1 MKTFIYLF
9 IAFVL
14 IMPFALMGAPDVPE
28 DPNPVPLDG
37 GLMALLAAGAV
48 YGVKAYRKHNT
59 PS

>member
-1 MKTFIYLF
+1 MKTLIYSACIIL
-9 IAFVL
+9 ATLPTVL
-14 IMPFALMGAPDVPE
+14 YAQPEFPDT
-28 DPNPVPLDG
+28 PVPLDG

>member
-1 MKTFIYLF
+1 MKTLIYS
-9 IAFVL
+9 FVAICMVFSNPL
-14 IMPFALMGAPDVPE
+14 YALPDP
-28 DPNPVPLDG
+28 PNPPAPLDG